1 MEKNL
6 IQSNN
11 KIVGII
17 MAGGLGT
24 RLFPVTNYLNK
35 HLMPV
40 YDKPMIFY
48 PLSLLILNKI
58 KEVIIVTNKEDVKD
72 FKKNFKKWRKLWNK
86 NSLCAP
92 S

>member
-17 MAGGLGT
+17 MAGGSGT

-40 YDKPMIFY
+40 FDKPMIFY
-48 PLSLLILNKI
+48 PL
-58 KEVIIVTNKEDVKD
+58 
-72 FKKNFKKWRKLWNK
+72 
-86 NSLCAP
+86 
-92 S
+92 